1 MTAALAS
8 GTRKSHDHCLLTS
21 GLHCSKSASNNRAD
35 RWKNPE
41 EMSRNLPAGID
52 YILYPPRPDA
62 GSAEE
67 LLTTSIRWELYRKGL
82 EDVERFFAL
91 QRLQERAELAGI
103 ATPVAG
109 CGAAAL
115 ESINDLVWDF
125 PALKQKPWG
134 DGWTPPGWCAL

>member
-1 MTAALAS
+1 
-8 GTRKSHDHCLLTS
+8 
-21 GLHCSKSASNNRAD
+21 
-35 RWKNPE
+35 
-41 EMSRNLPAGID
+41 MSRNLPAGID
-52 YILYPPRPDA
+52 YILYPPRADA
-62 GSAEE
+62 GPSEE